1 MLDSMEEF
9 PRRTSPTAKW
19 TKRVGLVAFLF
30 FLIKGL
36 LWLVIPAIIAY
47 FSLK

>member
-1 MLDSMEEF
+1 MQEE
-9 PRRTSPTAKW
+9 PQRGTHPALTW

-36 LWLVIPAIIAY
+36 LWLIIPAIIAY
-47 FSLK
+47 FSMN

>member
-1 MLDSMEEF
+1 MREH
-9 PRRTSPTAKW
+9 TSPAVKW
-19 TKRVGLVAFLF
+19 TKRVGLAAFLF

-47 FSLK
+47 FAIGNSN